1 MSDKEIQKETH
12 DIELPQAIIDSFAR
26 FLVPEIRKYYESE
39 QGQREFQEWL
49 KEKDNHNILVDK

>member
-1 MSDKEIQKETH
+1 MPGKDIQKETH

-39 QGQREFQEWL
+39 RGQREFEEWL
-49 KEKDNHNILVDK
+49 EEQEKKHYEL

>member
-1 MSDKEIQKETH
+1 MSDKEVRKEPR

-39 QGQREFQEWL
+39 QGHKEFQEWL
-49 KEKDNHNILVDK
+49 EEQKQEENK